1 MCGHQHTKS
10 QTRFA
15 CRHLL
20 KLCTC
25 GIISIPKFFVYFLM
39 YEISFRMFRLQSEE
53 SSEIRFPDSQI
64 SALVMEFV
72 IKYSLLIFFTRK
84 SHSGWEMMRPL
95 WFHCFLPHIST
106 FGHPAHPFYLLYAI
120 QVLLS
125 RQPYSFS
132 SWCCVMCSALSY
144 LTIL

>member
-10 QTRFA
+10 QTSFA

-39 YEISFRMFRLQSEE
+39 SEISCSMFKPQSEE
-53 SSEIRFPDSQI
+53 SSEIRFLDIQI
-64 SALVMEFV
+64 SALVTESV
-72 IKYSLLIFFTRK
+72 IKCSHLTFFTRK

-106 FGHPAHPFYLLYAI
+106 WRHPTHPFYLLFTI

-125 RQPYSFS
+125 RQPYSFF

-144 LTIL
+144 LTVL